1 MKTEFITSLFGL
13 IVHILIRYFEK
24 TEVAGDNVGEELVKG
39 IKSLTKSISD
49 DSESSLVSQIKL
61 LRTEN
66 TDGFKK
72 MNESFEN
79 FAEKMVKTI

>member
-1 MKTEFITSLFGL
+1 M
-13 IVHILIRYFEK
+13 
-24 TEVAGDNVGEELVKG
+24 KG

-79 FAEKMVKTI
+79 FVEKS